1 MSRVQT
7 NPDFFKQ
14 IKSLAAQVASLQR
27 IALTTNS
34 AVGDLIPSAAPS
46 RPGGLLC
53 DGTAYSRTE
62 YATLFDAIGT
72 AYGSGDGST
81 TFNVPDL
88 RGRMP
93 IGAGTGTGARAT
105 AWSLG
110 SQPTSGAGGEQTHTL
125 TASESGVPAHSH
137 GVNDSGHAH
146 SVNTTWE
153 NTVTTAYAGGSNVY
167 TQTGYANQ
175 TTSSNT
181 TNISIQNNTAA
192 NASSPHNILP
202 PVSVI
207 NWFIIY

>member
-53 DGTAYSRTE
+53 DGTAYSRTT

-72 AYGSGDGST
+72 AYGVGDGST

-88 RGRMP
+88 RGRLP
-93 IGAGTGTGARAT
+93 LGAGTGTGTGAT

-110 SQPTSGAGGEQTHTL
+110 QQPTSGAGGEQSHVQTVGELATHNHTPPDGSNFW
-125 TASESGVPAHSH
+125 A
-137 GVNDSGHAH
+137 DSGGT
-146 SVNTTWE
+146 VLPYGGTLQLYPFPTT
-153 NTVTTAYAGGSNVY
+153 GD
-167 TQTGYANQ
+167 TG
-175 TTSSNT
+175 SSN
-181 TNISIQNNTAA
+181 
-192 NASSPHNILP
+192 PMNILP
-202 PVSVI
+202 PISVV